1 MTNSKTTWICV
12 ADAGH
17 LRILR
22 SNGPG
27 TPIERIVQEEHAR
40 DGGKDF
46 ADRPGRALESSGDGS
61 RHAMQPHEDPVRR
74 DKRDT
79 AAEIGKRLSDH
90 AQKQDFQRLILVA
103 PPQFMGD
110 LRKHLSPAASEAVI
124 AEIDK
129 DLTGESDAEIRE
141 RLAQVAPV

>member
-1 MTNSKTTWICV
+1 MPNVKTTWICV

-22 SNGPG
+22 SSGPG
-27 TPIERIVQEEHAR
+27 TPVERIVHEVHQR
-40 DGGKDF
+40 DHSKDF
-46 ADRPGRALESSGDGS
+46 ADRPGRAFESADIS
-61 RHAMQPHEDPVRR
+61 RHAMEPGEDPARR
-74 DKRDT
+74 DKRD
-79 AAEIGKRLSDH
+79 AAADIGKRLSDH

-110 LRKHLSPAASEAVI
+110 LRKHLSAAASNAVI

-129 DLTGESDAEIRE
+129 DLTGESDASIRD
-141 RLAQVAPV
+141 RLAEVAPV